1 MTYQY
6 LKIVFSIFLLRIKKI
21 EFMIDGKLNATLN
34 REILPDNETGPAKW
48 KTDGNPHSIYIR
60 VRDKNGKLVLVG
72 NPVYI
77 EG

>member
-1 MTYQY
+1 
-6 LKIVFSIFLLRIKKI
+6 
-21 EFMIDGKLNATLN
+21 MIDGKLNLTLS
-34 REILPDNETGPAKW
+34 REILSDNETGQAKW
-48 KTDGNPHSIYIR
+48 ETDGNPHSIYIR